1 VIIFLHFLL
10 NLNNLLSP
18 SWFVASYSFIIL
30 KSLNNDFGVDYIFFC
45 IERKHSSIPRVWDPW
60 SKLRVSKKI
69 KKSRKPE
76 KNNRKNRTVKKNL
89 LKFWK
94 NQPIRFSFGFRSLKP
109 KKPNRTKP
117 NPNRSSQTGK
127 KLSQTGLNRFLS

>member
-1 VIIFLHFLL
+1 MIIFLHFLL

-45 IERKHSSIPRVWDPW
+45 IERKHSSIPMVWDPW
-60 SKLRVSKKI
+60 SKLGVSKKI
-69 KKSRKPE
+69 KKSRKSK

-94 NQPIRFSFGFRSLKP
+94 NQLIRFNFGFRSLKP

-127 KLSQTGLNRFLS
+127 KPSQTGLNRFLS